1 MKVKVKSC
9 PTLCDPVDYNL
20 SGSSVHGIFQARVLQ
35 WIAISFSRGSSQPR
49 NQSRVSCIAGRCF
62 TIWATREAP
71 CSMVDWIQISMQKST
86 ASQHAG
92 SNQLEHTWGKDGK
105 ESACNAGDPG
115 LIPVSGRSPGG
126 GERFFHPGCQ
136 CPPEAQSGRVKVGG
150 EDYWSL
156 SLFCD
161 GYYLQPFYDIEF
173 LSYFAL
179 YCFHLL
185 FKI

>member
-1 MKVKVKSC
+1 
-9 PTLCDPVDYNL
+9 
-20 SGSSVHGIFQARVLQ
+20 
-35 WIAISFSRGSSQPR
+35 
-49 NQSRVSCIAGRCF
+49 
-62 TIWATREAP
+62 
-71 CSMVDWIQISMQKST
+71 MVDWIQISMQKST